1 MASARGGHSSGKGE
15 LSAEGEKAWLGCPD
29 VCPPKTACGPGC
41 YKCTCTGADMH
52 ACTRTCTRTRACT
65 HKHHVCGCMYTHA
78 HVCTCSC
85 TCVYTCP
92 CNARMQHARTCPRV
106 YTHTRAYRRVCGS
119 RVHLRL
125 LQRSEAFPAD
135 DGGRPAVLG
144 LPRGGHPGLQALG
157 WGLLDLLQPGLDGQP
172 PAGEEAVRAEV
183 QRERLR
189 WGVGATPQTHL
200 GVRPTGTTRRPGN
213 AGTGRARGA
222 GAVSS
227 SKDESKASRGSFHAA
242 SLA

>member
-41 YKCTCTGADMH
+41 YKCTRTGADMH
-52 ACTRTCTRTRACT
+52 ACTRTCTHTRACT
-65 HKHHVCGCMYTHA
+65 HKHHTCVGACTHMRMYAPAAARVCTHA
-78 HVCTCSC
+78 RAMHACS
-85 TCVYTCP
+85 T
-92 CNARMQHARTCPRV
+92 HA
-106 YTHTRAYRRVCGS
+106 RAYRRVCGS

-189 WGVGATPQTHL
+189 
-200 GVRPTGTTRRPGN
+200 
-213 AGTGRARGA
+213 
-222 GAVSS
+222 
-227 SKDESKASRGSFHAA
+227 
-242 SLA
+242 

>member
-1 MASARGGHSSGKGE
+1 MHTHRSRHARVH
-15 LSAEGEKAWLGCPD
+15 
-29 VCPPKTACGPGC
+29 THMHTHT
-41 YKCTCTGADMH
+41 YTCMH
-52 ACTRTCTRTRACT
+52 TQTP
-65 HKHHVCGCMYTHA
+65 HVCGCMYMHA
-78 HVCTCSC
+78 HVCTYSC
-85 TCVYTCP
+85 MCMYTCP
-92 CNARMQHARTCPRV
+92 YNARMQHA
-106 YTHTRAYRRVCGS
+106 RAYRRVCGS

-189 WGVGATPQTHL
+189 WGLGATPQTHL

-222 GAVSS
+222 GAVSF

>member
-1 MASARGGHSSGKGE
+1 MHMHRSRHARVHTHMHTYTCMHTQNTCVG
-15 LSAEGEKAWLGCPD
+15 
-29 VCPPKTACGPGC
+29 ACTHMRMYAPAAARA
-41 YKCTCTGADMH
+41 CTHARAMH
-52 ACTRTCTRTRACT
+52 ACTRIQAGVWR
-65 HKHHVCGCMYTHA
+65 
-78 HVCTCSC
+78 
-85 TCVYTCP
+85 
-92 CNARMQHARTCPRV
+92 
-106 YTHTRAYRRVCGS
+106 S

-189 WGVGATPQTHL
+189 WGLGATPQTHL

>member
-15 LSAEGEKAWLGCPD
+15 LSAEGEKARLGCPD

-41 YKCTCTGADMH
+41 YKCTR
-52 ACTRTCTRTRACT
+52 TRTHTRACT
-65 HKHHVCGCMYTHA
+65 HKRMYTHA

-92 CNARMQHARTCPRV
+92 CNARMQHA
-106 YTHTRAYRRVCGS
+106 RAYRRVCGS

-189 WGVGATPQTHL
+189 WGLGATPQTHL
-200 GVRPTGTTRRPGN
+200 GVRPTGTT
-213 AGTGRARGA
+213 
-222 GAVSS
+222 
-227 SKDESKASRGSFHAA
+227 
-242 SLA
+242 

>member
-52 ACTRTCTRTRACT
+52 ACTRTCTHTRACT
-65 HKHHVCGCMYTHA
+65 HKHH
-78 HVCTCSC
+78 
-85 TCVYTCP
+85 TCVGACTHMRMYAP
-92 CNARMQHARTCPRV
+92 AAARAC
-106 YTHTRAYRRVCGS
+106 TRARAMHACTRIQAGVWRS

-189 WGVGATPQTHL
+189 
-200 GVRPTGTTRRPGN
+200 
-213 AGTGRARGA
+213 
-222 GAVSS
+222 
-227 SKDESKASRGSFHAA
+227 
-242 SLA
+242 